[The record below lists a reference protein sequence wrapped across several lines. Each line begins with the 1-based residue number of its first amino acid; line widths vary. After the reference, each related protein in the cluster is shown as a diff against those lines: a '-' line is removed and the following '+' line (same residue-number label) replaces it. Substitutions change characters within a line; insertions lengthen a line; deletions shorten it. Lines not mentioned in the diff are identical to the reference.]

1 MKFQFSASSLLP
13 PSNSFLPQ
21 GVKRFIATGDA
32 PLHIGVVTRS
42 WLAGAKKEKSH
53 ETSTRSRRIRASAG
67 PALAD
72 GNGGPQAPNNAFL
85 IWQKQ
90 GGERAAF
97 SSHEA
102 LANQANRTTKV
113 ATSAPKTKIN

>member
-1 MKFQFSASSLLP
+1 MKYLLVVFAFALSA
-13 PSNSFLPQ
+13 
-21 GVKRFIATGDA
+21 V
-32 PLHIGVVTRS
+32 
-42 WLAGAKKEKSH
+42 
-53 ETSTRSRRIRASAG
+53 

-90 GGERAAF
+90 GSDRAAF

-102 LANQANRTTKV
+102 LANQANRAAEV
-113 ATSAPKTKIN
+113 AASQPKTLTN